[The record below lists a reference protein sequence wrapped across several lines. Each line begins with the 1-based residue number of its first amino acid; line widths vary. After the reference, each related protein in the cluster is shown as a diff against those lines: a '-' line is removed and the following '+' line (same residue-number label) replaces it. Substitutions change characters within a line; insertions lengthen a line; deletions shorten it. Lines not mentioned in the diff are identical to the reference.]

1 MSLTPTPERA
11 AVNENEAEGVP
22 GLPPVS
28 DPERARRRIL
38 VAEDDQNILRQ
49 IVFNLESSG
58 YNAVTATT
66 GVEAMRLM
74 MGERPDL
81 LITDIMMP
89 EMDGYELVAAVR
101 RDELLADLPVI
112 MLTAKTLDDD
122 VAQGYNS
129 GTDLYL
135 TKPFNPVE
143 LISFVQRIL
152 G

>member
-1 MSLTPTPERA
+1 MSLTPMSGSAASEETSVVADSPDETTASERK
-11 AVNENEAEGVP
+11 GK
-22 GLPPVS
+22 
-28 DPERARRRIL
+28 RIL

-49 IVFNLESSG
+49 IVFNLESSD
-58 YNAVTATT
+58 YEVITATT
-66 GVEAMRLM
+66 GVEAMRLL
-74 MGERPDL
+74 MGNKPDL

-89 EMDGYELVAAVR
+89 EMDGYELVSTLR
-101 RDELLADLPVI
+101 RDEVLSDLPVI

-122 VAQGYNS
+122 VAQGYGS

-143 LISFVQRIL
+143 LLSFVQRIL